1 MSKKKK
7 LSSND
12 NGEREDFPRTTDPA
26 DVNGEK
32 LQEFSKMIDGVNKKE
47 KEIRDALNSVML
59 NWVRTSMDALSSVE
73 EETQRPLIEDE
84 TFRQQ
89 IAELTGANE
98 KVIDI
103 FSGRESR
110 QIDEDKNLEKMF
122 RALGQDTGFGDI
134 GFGDIGWHDDKLDKN
149 KKGKKKK

>member
-1 MSKKKK
+1 
-7 LSSND
+7 
-12 NGEREDFPRTTDPA
+12 
-26 DVNGEK
+26 
-32 LQEFSKMIDGVNKKE
+32 
-47 KEIRDALNSVML
+47 
-59 NWVRTSMDALSSVE
+59 MDALSSVE